1 MLDYTKLKSWEGVEA
16 WPPFDDLPFVTT
28 LEGNPQH
35 SGRFDHGGFGAR
47 TMVGVWECTPGK
59 FEYTYP
65 GDEICTLLEGHIR
78 VTEGDGSVHDYKAGD
93 SFFTVKGETVTWEVL
108 EKIRKI
114 FFIHDIDGEAAAA
127 AA

>member
-1 MLDYTKLKSWEGVEA
+1 MLDYTKLKAWEGVDP

-28 LEGNPQH
+28 IEGNPQH
-35 SGRFDHGGFGAR
+35 SGRFDQGGFGAR
-47 TMVGVWECTPGK
+47 TMVGVWECTEGK

-78 VTEGDGSVHDYKAGD
+78 VTEGDGSVHEYKAGD
-93 SFFTVKGETVTWEVL
+93 TFFTVKNETVIWEVL

-114 FFIHDIDGEAAAA
+114 FFIHDIDGEVAAA
-127 AA
+127 